1 LLIASTLHDYEMAK
15 AYDDDLRRKIL
26 QSYERKEGT
35 IPQIASRFGV
45 SEGYVEKLR
54 SQYLRTGK
62 MERIL
67 HRHGRKP
74 KFTPLV
80 REQLQTWLKSQPDLT
95 LKQLQKK
102 LEQEEQL
109 HSSQFSI
116 WTTLKKMGLRLKKS
130 WSTPKSKTRRES
142 SSYAR
147 RGSRK

>member
-1 LLIASTLHDYEMAK
+1 MAK

-35 IPQIASRFGV
+35 IPQIAIRFGV

-62 MERIL
+62 MERI
-67 HRHGRKP
+67 RRPHGRKS
-74 KFTPLV
+74 KFTPLL
-80 REQLQTWLKSQPDLT
+80 RQQLQSWLESQPDLT

-102 LEQEEQL
+102 LEQEAHL

-130 WSTPKSKTRRES
+130 WSAPRNKPRSES
-142 SSYAR
+142 SSRAKR
-147 RGSRK
+147 VNRK